1 MRKTFLVSCLLGVSL
16 LPASP
21 QGAQAKEQ
29 RVTMDSLPAA
39 VRKTATEQ
47 SKGAT
52 MRGIS
57 TETEHGKTLYE
68 VELTVNGHTRDVL
81 IAADG
86 SVSEVE
92 EEIAVASLPAPVKVT
107 LEQDTAPTPPE
118 RSAANAPT
126 VTPNLTPPHASHTLK
141 RTALPSRSTMLQQ
154 NVLSNQLSNQR

>member
-1 MRKTFLVSCLLGVSL
+1 MRKTFLVPCLLGVSL

-81 IAADG
+81 IVADG

-107 LEQDTAPTPPE
+107 REQEAAPGKIVKVE
-118 RSAANAPT
+118 A
-126 VTPNLTPPHASHTLK
+126 VTTGGKLAFYE
-141 RTALPSRSTMLQQ
+141 ALVQKDGKKT
-154 NVLSNQLSNQR
+154 NVSIGPDGKLMPKEKD

>member
-1 MRKTFLVSCLLGVSL
+1 MRKTLLVPCLLGVSL

-39 VRKTATEQ
+39 VRKTVTEQ

-107 LEQDTAPTPPE
+107 LEQEAAPGKIVKVE
-118 RSAANAPT
+118 A
-126 VTPNLTPPHASHTLK
+126 VTKGGKLAFYEARVQKDGKKTKVSVGADGKLMPKAK
-141 RTALPSRSTMLQQ
+141 D
-154 NVLSNQLSNQR
+154 